1 MAAFCGDVDASSV
14 SAARALGILVVTVTT
29 VVVVSAAV
37 VWKNT
42 LRRLTELVAKFRSLV
57 LSRRRRVVDASS
69 GGLLTSTSFL
79 RDADPLL

>member
-29 VVVVSAAV
+29 VVVAKAAV

-42 LRRLTELVAKFRSLV
+42 LRRLTELVAKFRSSM
-57 LSRRRRVVDASS
+57 LSRRRVVDASS
-69 GGLLTSTSFL
+69 GGLLTSTSRL
-79 RDADPLL
+79 RDTEPLL